1 MIQCANMPMCQLAAL
16 SLHCAANWH
25 IGTLAYWHIGILA
38 HWHIGT
44 LANYSL
50 FLKQES
56 VPFAI
61 SPYQSYQCD
70 TKIEHKSELLRL
82 DVEYRRLEE
91 IDNKRTE

>member
-1 MIQCANMPMCQLAAL
+1 MCQYANVPISMRHDYSFKLHPIAAQP
-16 SLHCAANWH
+16 
-25 IGTLAYWHIGILA
+25 IGILA

>member
-1 MIQCANMPMCQLAAL
+1 MCQCANMPMCQLAAL
-16 SLHCAANWH
+16 SCRMV
-25 IGTLAYWHIGILA
+25 IGTLA

>member
-1 MIQCANMPMCQLAAL
+1 MCQYANVPITMRHD
-16 SLHCAANWH
+16 SAANWH
-25 IGTLAYWHIGILA
+25 IGI
-38 HWHIGT
+38 

-70 TKIEHKSELLRL
+70 TKIKHKSELLRL
-82 DVEYRRLEE
+82 DVKYRRLEE
-91 IDNKRTE
+91 IDNKRTEQNG

>member
-1 MIQCANMPMCQLAAL
+1 MCQYANVPMCQLAAL
-16 SLHCAANWH
+16 SCRMV
-25 IGTLAYWHIGILA
+25 
-38 HWHIGT
+38 IGT